1 MFIKD
6 SSLKHHL
13 GRIMDNEFYVGTS
26 GWMYNWNKG
35 GTFDWYLANSGL
47 NCVELNASYYRF
59 PFRNMVASW
68 VRKTPEGFRWAIKV
82 NRYITHIFR
91 FSEKALS
98 TWEKFRNLF
107 QPLDE
112 SIDFYLFQLPP
123 YSVPREKTVEN
134 LQKFVSEADLGERF
148 ALEPRN
154 NEWFNSVW
162 VNWAEELGVTL
173 VSVDAPELPRD
184 IFHVG
189 GVVYLRMHGR
199 TGWYSHRYTDK
210 ELEEVKKKIWEIKP
224 RRVFIFFNN
233 NHAMLEN
240 AQSMLRKVEI

>member
-1 MFIKD
+1 
-6 SSLKHHL
+6 
-13 GRIMDNEFYVGTS
+13 MDDGFYVGTS
-26 GWMYNWNKG
+26 GWMYTWNRG
-35 GTFDWYLANSGL
+35 SSFDWYLANSGL

-68 VRKTPEGFRWAIKV
+68 VRKTPESFRWAIKV

-91 FSEKALS
+91 FNERALS
-98 TWEKFRNLF
+98 TWAKFRDLF
-107 QPLDE
+107 QPLDR

-123 YSVPREKTVEN
+123 SSVPREKTLED
-134 LQKFVSEADLGERF
+134 LEKFISEANLGERF
-148 ALEPRN
+148 ALETRN
-154 NEWFNSVW
+154 REWFDPKW
-162 VNWAEELGVTL
+162 TAWAETLGITM

-199 TGWYSHRYTDK
+199 TVWYSHRYTDK
-210 ELEEVKKKIWEIKP
+210 ELEEVKWNILDVNP
-224 RRVFIFFNN
+224 RRVYVFFNN

-240 AQSMLRKVEI
+240 AQLMLKKIIKGE